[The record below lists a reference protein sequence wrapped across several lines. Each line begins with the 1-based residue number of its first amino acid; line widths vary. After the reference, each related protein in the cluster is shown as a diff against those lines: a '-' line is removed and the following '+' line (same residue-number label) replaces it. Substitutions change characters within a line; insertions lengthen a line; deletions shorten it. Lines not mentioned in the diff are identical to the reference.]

1 MRSLGLLLVALTALA
16 CPGLAGAGLPEPHA
30 NPTTTPAA
38 VWVTCQRISAVHD
51 GDTLTC
57 TPMGAAPFVVRV
69 AGIDAPERGQAY
81 WKSARNALQQ
91 GARAGTQ
98 AACYKADR
106 YGRQVCRLRT
116 PDGDDLPLTLVRQGL
131 AWHTQAYQAEQAPEE
146 RARYAEAQAQARQAH
161 RGLWRQPQ
169 PQAPWDCRRL
179 RRQHQTCR

>member
-106 YGRQVCRLRT
+106 YDRQVCRLRT